1 MHYAVDYQ
9 SVVPHSRRPGTNVG
23 RITERKKVNS
33 PDAGHAAG
41 KARIADITE
50 EWIAAA
56 VVSATPEAIVVCDA
70 EGVIRLWNDGA
81 QRMFGYS
88 TDEAVGQNLDI
99 IIPEKLRKRHWDG
112 YHKTMATGQ
121 TRYGDRL
128 LSVPATHQDGH
139 RLSIEFS
146 VALLQHDGRI
156 VGISAIMREVTER
169 RNEERALRARL
180 AEVEARL
187 GELESAVS

>member
-1 MHYAVDYQ
+1 M
-9 SVVPHSRRPGTNVG
+9 
-23 RITERKKVNS
+23 NS

-41 KARIADITE
+41 EARIADITE

-121 TRYGDRL
+121 TRYGDQL

-146 VALLQHDGRI
+146 VALLQQDGRI